1 MTETKQEA
9 IGRISELLDKSITL
23 TGKDV
28 GGNGR
33 FTQGSY
39 DPAAEER
46 AAIVAWLRKNAELN
60 PHLPDARAL
69 VLHFANAIEDGV
81 HHGKATA

>member
-1 MTETKQEA
+1 MTIPCGET
-9 IGRISELLDKSITL
+9 IGHGETCSSFWLCSDCREKLDLIKL
-23 TGKDV
+23 
-28 GGNGR
+28 
-33 FTQGSY
+33 
-39 DPAAEER
+39 ER